1 MGRVLNISLTTEQRI
16 ELEKF
21 YKQSDNHVL
30 RQRCHI
36 ILLKS
41 ANRMTLDICEIV
53 GIKSQNQVNKWI
65 KRYKSNYLTL
75 GINSLRNI
83 EGQGRKAIFDVK
95 TETEIIQKVVKTE
108 RQKLDNAK
116 VILEKELNKSFNI
129 KTLKNFLKA
138 LAGDINE

>member
-1 MGRVLNISLTTEQRI
+1 MGRVLNINLTSEQRI
-16 ELEKF
+16 ELEHY

-41 ANRMTLDICEIV
+41 ANRKTSDICKII
-53 GIKSQNQVNKWI
+53 GIKSENQVNKWI
-65 KRYKSNYLTL
+65 KRYKIEYSTL

-83 EGQGRKAIFDVK
+83 EGQGRKPIFDAE
-95 TETEIIQKVVKTE
+95 TEAEIIQKVVRTE

-116 VILEKELNKSFNI
+116 TILEKELNKSFNI
-129 KTLKNFLKA
+129 KTLKNFLKT
-138 LAGDINE
+138 LAGGING

>member
-1 MGRVLNISLTTEQRI
+1 MGRVLNINLTSEQRT
-16 ELEKF
+16 ELEH
-21 YKQSDNHVL
+21 YYRQSNNHVL

-41 ANRMTLDICEIV
+41 SNRKTSDICEII
-53 GIKSQNQVNKWI
+53 GIKSENQVNKWI
-65 KRYKSNYLTL
+65 KRYKTEYSTL

-83 EGQGRKAIFDVK
+83 EGQGRKPIFD
-95 TETEIIQKVVKTE
+95 TETDSDIIQKVVKTE